1 MANRH
6 SLGVAACT
14 LALAVSCLAGA
25 VPASAAPSAKFPTA
39 ISVAAAPSNTSL
51 PSAAEVAAAKSDKN
65 ATNNMIARLEA
76 SLASSRADLQRV
88 ETAALEAQESLLTAG
103 QERDLRSAEADKAVE
118 QVKYAKQYLAQ
129 SRNDLGA
136 IASDMYRN
144 GASNSSI
151 GILLQDDESNDI
163 FYKAATMSALSENR
177 SQTVNTASEAEALVT
192 AWEEYADT
200 AQKAA
205 KAAATNY
212 DEAATTA
219 TSTLNTYESSIT
231 PQKEL
236 RDELIGHL
244 SVLKEKEEAVVRK
257 QIAEQEEKAQEAA
270 LKEVIE
276 TPQAD
281 EPVSKDDLA
290 TAQPLAVETPQ
301 EFEALDSEDGDNSKL
316 RTLTPKVIELE
327 KNEPKETEK
336 PKETEAPKE
345 TEKPKETQ
353 APKETQKPKET
364 EKPKETQAPKETE
377 KPKETQAP
385 KETQKPKAKPK
396 PKETEKPKVMPQ
408 APEKPKVIEA
418 PKPKPKKVQPKAPE
432 KPKVTPKPKP
442 EPEVKKEEPKQESNN
457 SNYSA
462 AISWALK
469 TAADPSKGYVYGAN
483 GPNVFD
489 CSSFSKKAFAQSG
502 INLPRSSSQQ
512 YASAPQYVSLNELRP
527 GDLVF
532 SSSNGGASFYHV
544 AIYIGNGQVV
554 HARNP
559 GAGISTTPLSWVNNL
574 HSKAARY

>member
-25 VPASAAPSAKFPTA
+25 VPASAAPSAKLPTA

-205 KAAATNY
+205 KAAAVNY

-270 LKEVIE
+270 LKKVIE

-301 EFEALDSEDGDNSKL
+301 EFEALDSEDGDKSKL

-327 KNEPKETEK
+327 KNEPKES
-336 PKETEAPKE
+336 
-345 TEKPKETQ
+345 
-353 APKETQKPKET
+353 

-377 KPKETQAP
+377 KPKETQ
-385 KETQKPKAKPK
+385 KPKANPK

-418 PKPKPKKVQPKAPE
+418 PKPEPKKVQPKAPE

-442 EPEVKKEEPKQESNN
+442 EPEVKKEEPKQETNN

>member
-25 VPASAAPSAKFPTA
+25 VPASAAPSAKLPTA
-39 ISVAAAPSNTSL
+39 ISVAAAPSITSL

-205 KAAATNY
+205 KAAAVNY

-270 LKEVIE
+270 LKKVIE
-276 TPQAD
+276 TPQADEPVSKAD

-301 EFEALDSEDGDNSKL
+301 EFEALDSEDGDKSKL

-327 KNEPKETEK
+327 KNEPKES
-336 PKETEAPKE
+336 
-345 TEKPKETQ
+345 
-353 APKETQKPKET
+353 

-377 KPKETQAP
+377 KPKETQ
-385 KETQKPKAKPK
+385 KPKANPK

-418 PKPKPKKVQPKAPE
+418 PKPEPKKVQPKAPE

-442 EPEVKKEEPKQESNN
+442 EPEVKKEEPKQETNN

-559 GAGISTTPLSWVNNL
+559 GAGISTTPLSWVKNL